1 LLQAVE
7 AGELGAQI
15 EAAAVKLCEGFVK
28 QNHPRS
34 VTIDMGMN
42 RYLVTLRIDG
52 QLIKSVVSADSA
64 VHARLLCQYQFG
76 KGYEHVAPKQI
87 QKIRLQLQ
95 GLALNRLAISCP
107 RSITA
112 MA

>member
-1 LLQAVE
+1 MK
-7 AGELGAQI
+7 AGELDAQI
-15 EAAAVKLCEGFVK
+15 EPAAVKLRDGFVN
-28 QNHPRS
+28 QNHPSS
-34 VTIDMGMN
+34 VTINMGMN
-42 RYLVTLRIDG
+42 KYLGTLRING

-76 KGYEHVAPKQI
+76 TGCVHVAPKQI

-95 GLALNRLAISCP
+95 GLALNRLATSCP